1 MAGIDPQPENGHVGG
16 HEVGEE
22 EGTNWEVWTDVH
34 TLLRVKKIARGKLL
48 YIPGSSAQCSVMI

>member
-1 MAGIDPQPENGHVGG
+1 MAGIDPQAENGHVGG

-34 TLLRVKKIARGKLL
+34 TLLCVK
-48 YIPGSSAQCSVMI
+48 